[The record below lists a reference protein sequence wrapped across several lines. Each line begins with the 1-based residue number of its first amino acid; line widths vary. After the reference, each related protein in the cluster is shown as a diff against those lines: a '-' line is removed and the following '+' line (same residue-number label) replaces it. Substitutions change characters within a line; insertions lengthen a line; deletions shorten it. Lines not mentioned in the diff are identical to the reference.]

1 MHKQLLYGWVTALL
15 FAHTPLSLYSQY
27 KPEPFKKNMLKSATV
42 EAPRLK
48 VGSNTLL
55 YEDFTGGLP
64 AGWTN
69 GNLNGFCGFVHTFS
83 GPRGP
88 LSIGMPPLRSST
100 AANGFMILDSDLCT
114 QQNPGGTTDAYIE
127 TPPINIT
134 GQTRLMLRFQHNFR
148 YCCDPVTSRIMV
160 EVSNDRVNWV
170 SFDVRN
176 RLAPN
181 VTSPNPSHQSIDIS
195 AFAGAATEVYVRF
208 RKTGASH
215 YWWMIDDIIIESFT
229 ENDLQ
234 ILSADYNSGY
244 TIIPDGQQQPFT
256 PTARIR
262 NAGSLAQT
270 AASMNVVIN
279 QLLYDNTSNVVSS
292 IASGQEMN
300 LSVMPQFLPPGRG
313 IYNIRFAL
321 EQAQN
326 DQMPNNNLYEGT
338 FRITDT
344 IYSRSRN
351 SYYPNININFTP
363 QGTSAAGNLF
373 RIIQDMEA
381 TSVSFVVNQSSAIGI
396 PVRVQIY
403 QINSGTFTEVASSGN
418 YVLTAG
424 DLSSENLLKWVSIP
438 LSSATMLQAGEY
450 VAVVSSSQEGV
461 SIAAQNRAGQQQNT
475 SFVLNNG
482 QWTSTQNIPM
492 VNLNF
497 GNNIG
502 RCNTMYHFA
511 VVESECG
518 VSTGS
523 ISVTPLTGIAPY
535 TFHWPAFP
543 TNNTNTVINLQAG
556 QYTLNVTDGYG
567 CTTAHQITVGSTEM
581 SLDYISSP
589 AFCGVNGA
597 IEILPL
603 TGNAPF
609 TFLWSHDATH
619 TGATATGLMA
629 GSYTIQVTDANNCS
643 GSISVIVENSNELP
657 VDIHTT
663 PSFCESPNGV
673 IRVTP
678 LTGVGPFRFTWT
690 GHPDVVSGTL
700 ANLHSGDYSFTVSD
714 ANNCTFSGVATIVDE
729 TYSFDIVST
738 VSNASC
744 GLHNGSANLI
754 AQGGQSPYSF
764 LWSNGLTT
772 PTAINLPPGTYSVT
786 ATDLQGCT
794 STKSIIV
801 ATSGTMPLVSVETVN
816 STGCGQSTGSFTITP
831 QNPGFNYSF
840 TLLPQILSSNALLD
854 NIGINNIFN
863 KNSPVFSQ
871 TNLPAGSYNVRVVN
885 TDGCE
890 RIVTVDINDAG
901 GPTIIADPQQIRNIS
916 CFGRSDGSITVSL
929 ENSGT
934 NPIFQWNDLNNSTTP
949 AISNLPAG
957 IYTVNVSNNEGCR
970 SVASFQIREPA
981 MLLANPII
989 TPPTCA
995 GGSNGSIQLA
1005 VTGGSSPMSFIWNT
1019 GATTR
1024 NISNLQ
1030 QGAYTVTITD
1040 INYCTFTNR
1049 VTVTEP
1055 ARLILTSEIT
1065 HASTGG
1071 NDGSITITAT
1081 GGTGSISYLWNT
1093 GQNTAM
1099 IDGIGAGT
1107 YIVTVTDGNN
1117 CSASETFFLGTV
1129 GTIDAYPH
1137 DEFRIFP
1144 NPVAEILNIEFPKG
1158 FTGNYNFEVLDVTG
1172 IRVYSGKGYSACP
1185 SGHVLNWN
1193 VYGLP
1198 KGVYFI
1204 RIYNRSNSWQLRFL
1218 KH

>member
-1 MHKQLLYGWVTALL
+1 MHKQLLYVWVTALL
-15 FAHTPLSLYSQY
+15 FAYTPLSLYSQY
-27 KPEPFKKNMLKSATV
+27 KPEPFNKSMLKSATV

-48 VGSNTLL
+48 MGSYILL
-55 YEDFTGGLP
+55 SENFAGGLP

-69 GNLNGFCGFVHTFS
+69 RNLNGFCGFGHTLS

-88 LSIGMPPLRSST
+88 LSIGMPPLASST
-100 AANGFMILDSDLCT
+100 SANGFMILDSDLCT

-127 TPPINIT
+127 TPPINIA

-181 VTSPNPSHQSIDIS
+181 TTSPNPRFQSIDLS
-195 AFAGAATEVYVRF
+195 AFAGAATELYVRF

-215 YWWMIDDIIIESFT
+215 YWWMIDDVIIESFA

-234 ILSADYNSGY
+234 ISSADYNSGY
-244 TIIPDGQQQPFT
+244 TIVPDGQQQPFT

-262 NAGSLAQT
+262 NSGSLTQT
-270 AASMNVVIN
+270 AASINVVIN
-279 QLLYDNTSNVVSS
+279 QLLYDNTSNVVPSM
-292 IASGQEMN
+292 ASGQEIN
-300 LSVMPQFLPPGRG
+300 LPVMPQFLAPGRG
-313 IYNIRFAL
+313 IYNIRFTL
-321 EQAQN
+321 DQAEN
-326 DQMPNNNLYEGT
+326 DQMPSNNLYEGT

-351 SYYPNININFTP
+351 SYYPNININFTL

-373 RIIQDMEA
+373 RINQSMEA
-381 TSVSFVVNQSSAIGI
+381 TSVSFVVNQNSAIGI
-396 PVRVQIY
+396 PVRVEIY
-403 QINSGTFTEVASSGN
+403 QINSGTFTQVASSGN
-418 YVLTAG
+418 YVLTAE
-424 DLSSENLLKWVSIP
+424 DLSNENLLKWVSIP
-438 LSSATMLQAGEY
+438 LSSPAMLQVGEY
-450 VAVVSSSQEGV
+450 VAVVSSLQEGV
-461 SIAAQNRAGQQQNT
+461 SIAAQNRAGQQHNT

-482 QWTSTQNIPM
+482 QWTSTQSIPM

-497 GNNIG
+497 GNNVG
-502 RCNTMYHFA
+502 RCNTMYHF
-511 VVESECG
+511 VVDKSECG
-518 VSTGS
+518 GSTGS

-535 TFHWPAFP
+535 TFNWPAFP
-543 TNNTNTVINLQAG
+543 TNNTNTVTNLPAG

-567 CTTAHQITVGSTEM
+567 CTTTHQISVGSTEM

-603 TGNAPF
+603 TGIAPF

-619 TGATATGLMA
+619 TGATATGLIA

-673 IRVTP
+673 IQVTP

-690 GHPDVVSGTL
+690 SHPDVDSGTL
-700 ANLHSGDYSFTVSD
+700 ADLHSGDYSFTVSD
-714 ANNCTFSGVATIVDE
+714 ANNCTFSGVATIIDE

-772 PTAINLPPGTYSVT
+772 PNAINLPPGTYSVT

-794 STKSIIV
+794 STKSIV
-801 ATSGTMPLVSVETVN
+801 VTTSGTMPSVTVETVN

-831 QNPGFNYSF
+831 ENPGSNYIF
-840 TLLPQILSSNALLD
+840 TLLPQVLKSDALEF
-854 NIGINNIFN
+854 NTSINHVFS
-863 KNSPVFSQ
+863 KNSPVFSHG
-871 TNLPAGSYNVRVVN
+871 NLAAGSYNVRVVN
-885 TDGCE
+885 NDGCE
-890 RIVTVDINDAG
+890 RIITVDINDAG
-901 GPTIIADPQQIRNIS
+901 GPTIIADPQQIRPIT

-929 ENSGT
+929 ENGGT
-934 NPIFQWNDLNNSTTP
+934 NPVFLWNDTNKSTTP
-949 AISNLPAG
+949 TISNLPSG
-957 IYTVNVSNNEGCR
+957 TYTVTVSNNEGCR

-981 MLLANPII
+981 LLLANPLV

-995 GGSNGSIQLA
+995 GGSNGSIQLS
-1005 VTGGSSPMSFIWNT
+1005 VTGGALPMSFIWNT

-1030 QGAYTVTITD
+1030 AGVYTVSITD

-1055 ARLILTSEIT
+1055 ERLTLTPEIT
-1065 HASTGG
+1065 HASPGG
-1071 NDGSITITAT
+1071 TDGSIKISVA
-1081 GGTGSISYLWNT
+1081 GGVGSLSYSWNT
-1093 GQNTAM
+1093 GQNTAI
-1099 IDGIGAGT
+1099 IDRLSAGT
-1107 YIVTVTDGNN
+1107 YSVTVTDANN
-1117 CSASETFFLGTV
+1117 CSTNETFFLGTV
-1129 GTIDAYPH
+1129 GTIYAYPH
-1137 DEFRIFP
+1137 DGFRLFP
-1144 NPVAEILNIEFPKG
+1144 NPVTEILNIAFPNG
-1158 FTGNYNFEVLDVTG
+1158 FVGNYNFEVLDVTG
-1172 IRVYSGKGYSACP
+1172 IRVYAGAGSSAA

-1193 VYGLP
+1193 AYGLP

-1204 RIYNRSNSWQLRFL
+1204 RIYNKSNLWQFRFL